1 MKVVF
6 QLFLLFSIL
15 SSCGI
20 HKTLKESDKYELEE
34 KKYIESH
41 YFEGEFDGQKY
52 SIDIYDCQIAH
63 FEGKIKMHDTVFK
76 VKGIKKGNYFFCK
89 QRINNHEIDLHFNIY
104 NKNISCVDHAYK
116 KQVLTEENR
125 FICYA
130 KEKKLILSKL
140 NDSSYVFTTFS
151 YYEDTKFS
159 ANGLIKICSDGI
171 VLIDTP
177 WDSTQFQPLLDEIK
191 FRFDLPV
198 KLVISTHS
206 HIDRTNGL
214 EYYSKIGI
222 PTYTSRATYNICK
235 ERGEKH
241 SEFTFRN
248 DTTFFVGT
256 TKIETFYPGA
266 GHAPDNIVIWF
277 PSDRVL
283 FGGCFIKSTEAENIG
298 NLADANVGM
307 WPIALKAVK
316 RKYKK
321 PNFIIPGHQ
330 NWESLESIN
339 YTLKLLKKLGK
350 EKEEE
355 K

>member
-6 QLFLLFSIL
+6 QFLILLSIL
-15 SSCGI
+15 SACGI
-20 HKTLKESDKYELEE
+20 SKTQKES
-34 KKYIESH
+34 KKY
-41 YFEGEFDGQKY
+41 
-52 SIDIYDCQIAH
+52 
-63 FEGKIKMHDTVFK
+63 
-76 VKGIKKGNYFFCK
+76 
-89 QRINNHEIDLHFNIY
+89 
-104 NKNISCVDHAYK
+104 
-116 KQVLTEENR
+116 VLED
-125 FICYA
+125 
-130 KEKKLILSKL
+130 KKLILSKL
-140 NDSSYVFTTFS
+140 NDSSYVFTTFNI
-151 YYEDTKFS
+151 YDDIKFS

-191 FRFDLPV
+191 FRFNLPV
-198 KLVISTHS
+198 KLIVSTHS

-214 EYYSKIGI
+214 EYYSKLGI
-222 PTYTSRATYNICK
+222 PTYTSRSTYNICK

-248 DTTFFVGT
+248 DTTFCVGT

-277 PSDRVL
+277 PNDKVL

-298 NLADANVGM
+298 NLADANVGI

-330 NWESLESIN
+330 SWESLESIN
-339 YTLKLLKKLGK
+339 YTLSLLKKLGK
-350 EKEEE
+350 EKDE
-355 K
+355 